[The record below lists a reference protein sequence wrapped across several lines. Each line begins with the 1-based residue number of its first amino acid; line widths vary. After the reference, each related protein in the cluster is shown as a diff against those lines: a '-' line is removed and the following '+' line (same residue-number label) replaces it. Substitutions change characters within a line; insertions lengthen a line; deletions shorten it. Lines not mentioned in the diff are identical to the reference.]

1 MPFPYRMIIEWS
13 QEAEAYVATVP
24 ELDATADGDTPASAL
39 RKVIVVA
46 MTAME
51 LGPTQTQRP
60 DRALK

>member
-13 QEAEAYVATVP
+13 DKAEAYVATIP
-24 ELDATADGDTPASAL
+24 ELDATADGDTPAAAL

-46 MTAME
+46 MTALE
-51 LGPTQTQRP
+51 LGPTQSQKR